1 MKKIFALLMALTFAL
16 ALGITYAEARE
27 MDDNGITVFSK
38 DLGSSISAGW
48 LDLRVDNGITV
59 TASAPVEYGA
69 EGSAAGGLNKEE
81 PAMDL
86 YNGITIFHAGPVSF
100 D

>member
-1 MKKIFALLMALTFAL
+1 MKKIFTLLMILAFVFTLGLTF
-16 ALGITYAEARE
+16 AEARE

-38 DLGSSISAGW
+38 DLGNWIASGS

-59 TASAPVEYGA
+59 TASAPEAYEA
-69 EGSAAGGLNKEE
+69 RGSAAGGLSKEE
-81 PAMDL
+81 SVMDL